1 METPKAVNDSINIV
15 EKEKAKL
22 PKEVITTH
30 TKDEMMQAFCQLRG
44 KSHGIYRLVMHG
56 DIGDI
61 GKLTKELKRLP
72 DGILIELDL
81 SSTIGIISVE
91 FLLINEDH
99 LKGAD

>member
-44 KSHGIYRLVMHG
+44 KSHGITG
-56 DIGDI
+56 W
-61 GKLTKELKRLP
+61 
-72 DGILIELDL
+72 
-81 SSTIGIISVE
+81 
-91 FLLINEDH
+91 
-99 LKGAD
+99 